1 MSKCFHKGGFPVRT
15 GRVAYLTYASGL
27 GVQGN
32 ALREV
37 LSHAVYFWVENGRP
51 LFIICAIM
59 IDVKI
64 LRERPDFVKEKIALK
79 KFDCDIDAI
88 LAFDVER
95 RKALVAFEE
104 ARNAQNTASKAMA
117 ELPKGSPEFKEKVAE
132 MKSVSAKV
140 KELQAVSDEMEKK
153 WKSMLLTI
161 PNIPDDS
168 VPVGKS
174 DKDNVTVYTWGDIDK
189 IKNAK
194 PHWDLPFFGEL
205 LDFQRGVK
213 VTGAGFPFYVGDMA
227 RLVRSLLALFLDEAR
242 NNGYRELMC
251 PIMVNAASATATG
264 QLPDKEGQMYHDAQD
279 DYYMIPTAEV
289 PVTNFYRD
297 EVFEESQLP
306 IYACGYT
313 PCFRREAGSWGKD
326 VRGLNRLHQ
335 FDKVELVKWVHPDR
349 GMEELEKLRKDA
361 EGILQKLNLPYRVL
375 AICTGDIGFPHA
387 KQFDLEVWAAGQQK
401 WLEVSSCSC
410 FTDFQARRANIR
422 FKPADGGK
430 PRNVYTLNGS
440 GLAIPRVLA
449 ALLENNVRDDG
460 KVEIPEVLRKWYGGE
475 TIG

>member
-1 MSKCFHKGGFPVRT
+1 M
-15 GRVAYLTYASGL
+15 
-27 GVQGN
+27 
-32 ALREV
+32 
-37 LSHAVYFWVENGRP
+37 
-51 LFIICAIM
+51 
-59 IDVKI
+59 VKA
-64 LRERPDFVKEKIALK
+64 KIALK

-88 LAFDVER
+88 LAFDAER
-95 RKALVAFEE
+95 RQAVTEFET
-104 ARNAQNTASKAMA
+104 ARAQQNAASKAMA

-132 MKSVSAKV
+132 MKAVSAKV

-153 WKSMLLTI
+153 WKQMLLSI

-174 DKDNVTVYTWGDIDK
+174 DKDNVTVYTWGDIDS

-194 PHWDLPFFGEL
+194 PHWDLYFFEEL

-227 RLVRSLLALFLDEAR
+227 RLVRSLISLFLEEAR
-242 NNGYRELMC
+242 ANGYRELMC
-251 PIMVNAASATATG
+251 PLMVNAASATATG

-279 DYYMIPTAEV
+279 DFYMIPTAEV

-297 EVFEESQLP
+297 EIFEESQLP
-306 IYACGYT
+306 VYACGYT

-335 FDKVELVKWVHPDR
+335 FDKVELVKWTHPDR
-349 GMEELEKLRKDA
+349 GMEELELLRKDA
-361 EGILQKLNLPYRVL
+361 EGILQKLNLPYR
-375 AICTGDIGFPHA
+375 
-387 KQFDLEVWAAGQQK
+387 EVWAAGQQR

-422 FKPADGGK
+422 FRPADGGK

-440 GLAIPRVLA
+440 GLAVPRVLA
-449 ALLENNVRDDG
+449 AILENNIQEDG
-460 KVEIPEVLRKWYGGE
+460 SVKIPEVLKKWYGGDK
-475 TIG
+475 IG

>member
-1 MSKCFHKGGFPVRT
+1 
-15 GRVAYLTYASGL
+15 
-27 GVQGN
+27 
-32 ALREV
+32 
-37 LSHAVYFWVENGRP
+37 
-51 LFIICAIM
+51 M
-59 IDVKI
+59 IDVKL
-64 LRERPDFVKEKIALK
+64 LRERPDFIKEKIALK

-95 RKALVAFEE
+95 RKAVTAFEE

-132 MKSVSAKV
+132 MKAVSAKV
-140 KELQAVSDEMEKK
+140 KELEAVANEAEKK
-153 WKSMLLTI
+153 WKAMLLSV

-168 VPVGKS
+168 VPVGKT
-174 DKDNVTVYTWGDIDK
+174 DKDNVTVYTWGDIDS

-194 PHWDLPFFGEL
+194 PHWDLPFFNEL

-227 RLVRSLLALFLDEAR
+227 RLVRALLQLFLDEAKA
-242 NNGYRELMC
+242 NGYKELMC
-251 PIMVNAASATATG
+251 PLMVNAASATATG

-297 EVFEESQLP
+297 EIFEESQLP
-306 IYACGYT
+306 VYACGYT

-335 FDKVELVKWVHPDR
+335 FDKVELVQWVHPDN

-361 EGILQKLNLPYRVL
+361 EGILQKLGLPYRVL
-375 AICTGDIGFPHA
+375 SICTGDIGFPHA

-422 FKPADGGK
+422 FRPADGGK

-449 ALLENNVRDDG
+449 ALLENNVQDDG
-460 KVEIPEVLRKWYGGE
+460 KVAIPEVLKKWYGGD

>member
-1 MSKCFHKGGFPVRT
+1 
-15 GRVAYLTYASGL
+15 
-27 GVQGN
+27 
-32 ALREV
+32 
-37 LSHAVYFWVENGRP
+37 
-51 LFIICAIM
+51 M
-59 IDVKI
+59 IDVKL
-64 LRERPDFVKEKIALK
+64 LRERPDFIKEKIALK

-95 RKALVAFEE
+95 RKAVTAFEE

-132 MKSVSAKV
+132 MKAVSAKV
-140 KELQAVSDEMEKK
+140 KELEALANEAEKK
-153 WKSMLLTI
+153 WKAMLLSV

-168 VPVGKS
+168 VPVGKT
-174 DKDNVTVYTWGDIDK
+174 DKDNVTVYTWGDIDS

-194 PHWDLPFFGEL
+194 PHWDLPFFNEL

-227 RLVRSLLALFLDEAR
+227 RLVRALLQLFLDEAKA
-242 NNGYRELMC
+242 NGYKELMC
-251 PIMVNAASATATG
+251 PLMVNAASATATG

-297 EVFEESQLP
+297 EIFEESQLP
-306 IYACGYT
+306 VYACGYT

-335 FDKVELVKWVHPDR
+335 FDKVELVKWVHPDN

-361 EGILQKLNLPYRVL
+361 EGILQKLGLPYRVL
-375 AICTGDIGFPHA
+375 SICTGDIGFPHA

-422 FKPADGGK
+422 FRPADGGK

-449 ALLENNVRDDG
+449 ALLENNVQDDG
-460 KVEIPEVLRKWYGGE
+460 KVAIPEVLKKWYGGD

>member
-1 MSKCFHKGGFPVRT
+1 M
-15 GRVAYLTYASGL
+15 
-27 GVQGN
+27 
-32 ALREV
+32 
-37 LSHAVYFWVENGRP
+37 
-51 LFIICAIM
+51 
-59 IDVKI
+59 VKA
-64 LRERPDFVKEKIALK
+64 KIALK

-88 LAFDVER
+88 LAFDAER
-95 RKALVAFEE
+95 RQAVTEFET
-104 ARNAQNTASKAMA
+104 ARAQQNAASKAMA

-132 MKSVSAKV
+132 MKAVSAKV
-140 KELQAVSDEMEKK
+140 KELQAAADEMEKK
-153 WKSMLLTI
+153 WKQMLLSI

-174 DKDNVTVYTWGDIDK
+174 DKDNVTVYTWGDIDS

-194 PHWDLPFFGEL
+194 PHWDLYFFEEL

-227 RLVRSLLALFLDEAR
+227 RLVRSLVSLFLEEAR
-242 NNGYRELMC
+242 ANGYRELMC
-251 PIMVNAASATATG
+251 PLMVNAASATATG

-279 DYYMIPTAEV
+279 DFYMIPTAEV

-297 EVFEESQLP
+297 EIFEESQLP
-306 IYACGYT
+306 VYACGYT

-335 FDKVELVKWVHPDR
+335 FDKVELVKWTHPDK
-349 GMEELEKLRKDA
+349 GMEELELLRKDA

-375 AICTGDIGFPHA
+375 AISTGDIGFPHA
-387 KQFDLEVWAAGQQK
+387 KQYDLEVWAAGQQR

-422 FKPADGGK
+422 FRPADGGK

-440 GLAIPRVLA
+440 GLAVPRVLA
-449 ALLENNVRDDG
+449 AILENNIQEDG
-460 KVEIPEVLRKWYGGE
+460 SVKIPEVLKKWYGGDK
-475 TIG
+475 IG